1 MIVGLKNERISNI
14 DDLRKVA
21 ENYIRNELVRIEGV
35 ADVRL
40 VGKEESEVVI
50 VTNKYMLES
59 FGLTSD
65 GIAAQISNYNRNV
78 SGGSIV
84 DMGTKYVV
92 KGISVLEDL
101 DDLQNIIVGFKQSS
115 SASSALSQGASAAAS
130 SERIPVYL
138 RDVASV
144 GFANKDPENIVTIN
158 GERCI
163 GLSIYK
169 EPKFNTVEAVNSLE
183 KTFEDLGRALPGY
196 EFIKVLDQG
205 TYIQNAIGEVKN
217 TLIVGIILAV
227 VILYVFLRRIGTTL
241 VISVAIPVSIIAT
254 FNLMYFSDLTLNI
267 MTLGGLALG
276 AGMLVDN
283 AIVVLENITR
293 NREEGMPLLDAVIKG
308 TGQVGGA
315 ITAST
320 VTTIVVF
327 LPIVYLHGASSE
339 MFRDQA
345 WTVAFALVSSL
356 FVAMLVIP
364 MLVSVLFPEKS
375 KKGVTSTALQF

>member
-1 MIVGLKNERISNI
+1 MIVGLKNDRIT
-14 DDLRKVA
+14 DMDELRKVA

-50 VTNKYMLES
+50 ETNKYLLES

-65 GIAAQISNYNRNV
+65 GIAAQVSNYNRNV

-92 KGISVLEDL
+92 KGVSALENLEDL
-101 DDLQNIIVGFKQSS
+101 ENIIVGFKQT
-115 SASSALSQGASAAAS
+115 ASADAALNQQAGTASS

-138 RDVASV
+138 RDVAKV

-169 EPKFNTVEAVNSLE
+169 EPKFNTVDAVKSLDRAFVE
-183 KTFEDLGRALPGY
+183 LGKALPGY

-205 TYIQNAIGEVKN
+205 TYIRNAIGEVKN
-217 TLIVGIILAV
+217 TLIIGIILAV

-241 VISVAIPVSIIAT
+241 VISIAIPISIIAT
-254 FNLMYFSDLTLNI
+254 FNLMYFNHLTLNI
-267 MTLGGLALG
+267 SH
-276 AGMLVDN
+276 
-283 AIVVLENITR
+283 
-293 NREEGMPLLDAVIKG
+293 G
-308 TGQVGGA
+308 TGKR
-315 ITAST
+315 
-320 VTTIVVF
+320 
-327 LPIVYLHGASSE
+327 E
-339 MFRDQA
+339 R
-345 WTVAFALVSSL
+345 VSWRL
-356 FVAMLVIP
+356 L
-364 MLVSVLFPEKS
+364 
-375 KKGVTSTALQF
+375 LQGPVRLAVP